1 MKTLAL
7 ALLLLPN
14 LKPATLESS
23 DKVAVRVLSAGEVI
37 ALNALSL
44 EETKGELERNSHPEE
59 GEPEAYSTLSL
70 VPGIYVLKGEKF
82 QSGIGEACQMK
93 EQVVE
98 ITKETTDIKVE
109 TVCWED

>member
-14 LKPATLESS
+14 LKPASLEST
-23 DKVAVRVLSAGEVI
+23 DKVSVRVLSAGKVV
-37 ALNALSL
+37 ALNALTL
-44 EETKGELERNSHPEE
+44 EETKGELERNSQPAE
-59 GEPEAYSTLSL
+59 GEPEAFSSFNL
-70 VPGIYVLKGEKF
+70 VPGIYVLKGETY
-82 QSGIGEACQMK
+82 QPGIGEACQMQ

-98 ITKETTDIKVE
+98 ITKDTTDVKVE